1 MPTYTL
7 LRSVW
12 GLPTVACR
20 RLTPFPSET
29 RSTSAPEFFLRKT
42 KTSIVALEIYFLV
55 LYLNLY
61 EVVFYCMAI
70 FHLDFKIV
78 KRSEGRSSV
87 AKAAYHARTRITDE
101 RTGDTY
107 DYSRRTDLYGHFIL
121 APANAPEY
129 IVKDSTALWN
139 EVERV
144 ERQQNGQ
151 TARYFDVAIP
161 AELNN
166 DDKKRLVLEYCQKN
180 FVDKGMIADIAFHDL
195 DSDNPH
201 AHVMLTLKTIGP
213 EGFGKK
219 ERSWN
224 DRKMSVLWRESWAS
238 MANSYLAA
246 AGSSERIDHRSL
258 QAQHEEA
265 LEKAAVA
272 LDNEEKALWLA
283 KAAETNRPPMKRIHS
298 AKWRNKAAQ
307 EQRAAEQAVRD
318 AAKQEAVEVYKTF
331 SELDLEIVVDVRS
344 FTVAALA
351 EPEQIVLPETHSGSS
366 TDENQRPVLV
376 APAPHTRMRG
386 VKSYRDKTK
395 VSKVVAGKKPSVSI
409 SDSGTN
415 TILKTSSSQNQNR
428 ASRSAPE
435 RVKRK
440 QTTPRQ
446 DNIFKRFTTLVI
458 DFFKEKFVWARS
470 SRVKHDP
477 VSTEHDK
484 RITENFVFDEVLG
497 HHVSR
502 AEYEKQAKFNSDTYK
517 PTPDEIRRF
526 PSRPKNGKPETTHDM
541 DLTPSILENK
551 KSNSPQLRPSSYR
564 VNK

>member
-1 MPTYTL
+1 
-7 LRSVW
+7 
-12 GLPTVACR
+12 
-20 RLTPFPSET
+20 
-29 RSTSAPEFFLRKT
+29 
-42 KTSIVALEIYFLV
+42 
-55 LYLNLY
+55 
-61 EVVFYCMAI
+61 MAI

-121 APANAPEY
+121 APANAPEH

-151 TARYFDVAIP
+151 TSRYFDVAIP
-161 AELNN
+161 TELNN
-166 DDKKRLVLEYCQKN
+166 DDKKKLVLEYCQKN

-298 AKWRNKAAQ
+298 AKWRSKAAQ
-307 EQRAAEQAVRD
+307 EQRAREQAVRD

-331 SELDLEIVVDVRS
+331 RELDLEIVVDVRS
-344 FTVAALA
+344 FTVAVLA

-366 TDENQRPVLV
+366 TDENPRPVLV

-415 TILKTSSSQNQNR
+415 TILKISISQNPNR
-428 ASRSAPE
+428 ASRSAPK
-435 RVKRK
+435 RLKRK
-440 QTTPRQ
+440 QATPRQ
-446 DNIFKRFTTLVI
+446 DNVFKRFTALLVDFIRNKFIWAKANKSQI
-458 DFFKEKFVWARS
+458 DLISE
-470 SRVKHDP
+470 
-477 VSTEHDK
+477 EHDK
-484 RITENFVFDEVLG
+484 RIAENYIFDEVLG
-497 HHVSR
+497 HSVPR
-502 AEYEKQAKFNSDTYK
+502 AEYEKRTKFNQDDYK
-517 PTPDEIRRF
+517 PTPNEISRF
-526 PSRPKNGKPETTHDM
+526 PSRPKNDIPEHDNSL
-541 DLTPSILENK
+541 DLTQSILSRKNNTLKLKPPGHRE
-551 KSNSPQLRPSSYR
+551 
-564 VNK
+564 

>member
-29 RSTSAPEFFLRKT
+29 RSTSTPEFFLRKT
-42 KTSIVALEIYFLV
+42 KTSLVIFEGLYFGLILKFILRLYYIV
-55 LYLNLY
+55 
-61 EVVFYCMAI
+61 AI

-87 AKAAYHARTRITDE
+87 AKAAYHARCRITDE

-107 DYSRRTDLYGHFIL
+107 DYSRRTDLCGHFIL
-121 APANAPEY
+121 APVNAPEH

-166 DDKKRLVLEYCQKN
+166 DDKKKLVLEYCQKN

-201 AHVMLTLKTIGP
+201 AHVMLTLKTIDKN
-213 EGFGKK
+213 GFGKK

-258 QAQHEEA
+258 QAQREEA

-272 LDNEEKALWLA
+272 LDNEEKASWLA
-283 KAAETNRPPMKRIHS
+283 KAAETNRPAMKRIHS
-298 AKWRNKAAQ
+298 AKWRSKASQ
-307 EQRAAEQAVRD
+307 KQRAAEQAVRD
-318 AAKQEAVEVYKTF
+318 AAKHEAVEVYKTF

-409 SDSGTN
+409 SGSGTN
-415 TILKTSSSQNQNR
+415 TILKASSSQNQNR

-458 DFFKEKFVWARS
+458 DFFKQKFVWAKANKS
-470 SRVKHDP
+470 QNDLISE
-477 VSTEHDK
+477 EHDK
-484 RITENFVFDEVLG
+484 RIAENYVFDEVLG
-497 HHVSR
+497 RSIPR
-502 AEYEKQAKFNSDTYK
+502 TEYEKKAKFNQDDYK
-517 PTPDEIRRF
+517 PTPDEINRF
-526 PSRPKNGKPETTHDM
+526 PSRQNNEHNNANRDM
-541 DLTPSILENK
+541 GLNPSIHENK
-551 KSNSPQLRPSSYR
+551 KYNSPQLRPSSYR
-564 VNK
+564 INK

>member
-1 MPTYTL
+1 
-7 LRSVW
+7 
-12 GLPTVACR
+12 
-20 RLTPFPSET
+20 
-29 RSTSAPEFFLRKT
+29 
-42 KTSIVALEIYFLV
+42 
-55 LYLNLY
+55 
-61 EVVFYCMAI
+61 MAI

-87 AKAAYHARTRITDE
+87 AKAAYHARIRITDE

-107 DYSRRTDLYGHFIL
+107 DYSRRTDLCGHFIL
-121 APANAPEY
+121 APVNAPEH

-144 ERQQNGQ
+144 ERQNNGQ

-166 DDKKRLVLEYCQKN
+166 DDKKRLVIEYCQKN

-201 AHVMLTLKTIGP
+201 AHVMLTLKSIGP

-238 MANSYLAA
+238 MANSYLTA
-246 AGSSERIDHRSL
+246 AGSPERIDHRSL

-265 LEKAAVA
+265 LEKAAAA
-272 LDNEEKALWLA
+272 LDNEEQALWLA
-283 KAAETNRPPMKRIHS
+283 KAAETNRPAMKRIHS
-298 AKWRNKAAQ
+298 ARWRSKAAQ

-351 EPEQIVLPETHSGSS
+351 EPEEIVLPETRSGSS
-366 TDENQRPVLV
+366 ADTTQKPVLV
-376 APAPHTRMRG
+376 APAPNTRIRG
-386 VKSYRDKTK
+386 VKSYRDESK
-395 VSKVVAGKKPSVSI
+395 VSKVVAGIQPSISI

-415 TILKTSSSQNQNR
+415 TILKTSSSQNPNR

-435 RVKRK
+435 RKRK
-440 QTTPRQ
+440 HKATPRQ
-446 DNIFKRFTTLVI
+446 DNIFKRFTALLI
-458 DFFKEKFVWARS
+458 DFIKDKFIWAKTNKTKVDS
-470 SRVKHDP
+470 ISE
-477 VSTEHDK
+477 EHNK
-484 RITENFVFDEVLG
+484 RIAENYVFDKVLNCY
-497 HHVSR
+497 VPR
-502 AEYEKQAKFNSDTYK
+502 TEYEKQAKFNQDDYK
-517 PTPDEIRRF
+517 PISDEISRF
-526 PSRPKNGKPETTHDM
+526 PSRPKNEQPENDHRM
-541 DLTPSILENK
+541 DLIPHASK
-551 KSNSPQLRPSSYR
+551 DKAPRMRPPGYR
-564 VNK
+564 K

>member
-1 MPTYTL
+1 
-7 LRSVW
+7 
-12 GLPTVACR
+12 
-20 RLTPFPSET
+20 
-29 RSTSAPEFFLRKT
+29 
-42 KTSIVALEIYFLV
+42 
-55 LYLNLY
+55 
-61 EVVFYCMAI
+61 MAI

-121 APANAPEY
+121 APVNAPQY

-161 AELNN
+161 TELNN
-166 DDKKRLVLEYCQKN
+166 DDKKKLVLEYCQKN
-180 FVDKGMIADIAFHDL
+180 FVEKGMIADIAFHDL

-201 AHVMLTLKTIGP
+201 AHVMLTLKTIDKN
-213 EGFGKK
+213 GFGKK

-224 DRKMSVLWRESWAS
+224 DRKLSVLWRESWSS

-246 AGSSERIDHRSL
+246 AGSPERIDHRSL

-265 LEKAAVA
+265 LEKAAAA
-272 LDNEEKALWLA
+272 LDNEEQALWLA
-283 KAAETNRPPMKRIHS
+283 KAAETNRPAMKRIHS
-298 AKWRNKAAQ
+298 AKWRSKAAQ

-331 SELDLEIVVDVRS
+331 IELDLEIVVDVRS

-366 TDENQRPVLV
+366 TDENQRPELV
-376 APAPHTRMRG
+376 APAPNTRMRG

-415 TILKTSSSQNQNR
+415 TVLKTSSTQNPNR

-440 QTTPRQ
+440 QAIPRK
-446 DNIFKRFTTLVI
+446 DNIFKRFTALLV
-458 DFFKEKFVWARS
+458 DFIRGKFIWAKTGKTKVDIIS
-470 SRVKHDP
+470 K
-477 VSTEHDK
+477 EHDK
-484 RITENFVFDEVLG
+484 RIAENYAFDEVLG
-497 HHVSR
+497 HPVPR
-502 AEYEKQAKFNSDTYK
+502 AEYEKRSKFNQDDYK
-517 PTPDEIRRF
+517 PTPDEINRF
-526 PSRPKNGKPETTHDM
+526 PSRTKNGLPERDYGM
-541 DLTPSILENK
+541 DLTPPMPLHSIVDKLPHPKFTPKNTK
-551 KSNSPQLRPSSYR
+551 R
-564 VNK
+564 

>member
-1 MPTYTL
+1 
-7 LRSVW
+7 
-12 GLPTVACR
+12 
-20 RLTPFPSET
+20 
-29 RSTSAPEFFLRKT
+29 
-42 KTSIVALEIYFLV
+42 
-55 LYLNLY
+55 
-61 EVVFYCMAI
+61 MAI

-78 KRSEGRSSV
+78 KRSEGKSSV

-121 APANAPEY
+121 APVNAPEH

-151 TARYFDVAIP
+151 TARYFDVSIP
-161 AELNN
+161 TELNN
-166 DDKKRLVLEYCQKN
+166 DEKKKLVLEYCQKN

-224 DRKMSVLWRESWAS
+224 DRKMSVLWRESWSA

-283 KAAETNRPPMKRIHS
+283 KAAETNRPAMKRIHS
-298 AKWRNKAAQ
+298 AKWRSKAAQ
-307 EQRAAEQAVRD
+307 ELRAAEQAVRD
-318 AAKQEAVEVYKTF
+318 AAKQDAVEVYKTF

-344 FTVAALA
+344 FTVSVLA
-351 EPEQIVLPETHSGSS
+351 EPEEIVLPKTRYGSS
-366 TDENQRPVLV
+366 ANESQRPMLA
-376 APAPHTRMRG
+376 APASHTRISG

-415 TILKTSSSQNQNR
+415 TIMKTSASKIPNR
-428 ASRSAPE
+428 VFRSAPE
-435 RVKRK
+435 RIKRK

-446 DNIFKRFTTLVI
+446 DNIFKRFTALLVNFI
-458 DFFKEKFVWARS
+458 RNKFIWAKTNKTKVDS
-470 SRVKHDP
+470 ISE
-477 VSTEHDK
+477 EHDK
-484 RITENFVFDEVLG
+484 RIAENYVFDEVLG
-497 HHVSR
+497 HPVPR
-502 AEYEKQAKFNSDTYK
+502 AEYEKRTKFNQDDYK
-517 PTPDEIRRF
+517 PTPDEISRF
-526 PSRPKNGKPETTHDM
+526 PSRPNGEQTEIYYSEDII
-541 DLTPSILENK
+541 PSMSSANSEN
-551 KSNSPQLRPSSYR
+551 SSPCLLPPNSRR
-564 VNK
+564 

>member
-1 MPTYTL
+1 
-7 LRSVW
+7 
-12 GLPTVACR
+12 
-20 RLTPFPSET
+20 
-29 RSTSAPEFFLRKT
+29 
-42 KTSIVALEIYFLV
+42 
-55 LYLNLY
+55 
-61 EVVFYCMAI
+61 MAI

-78 KRSEGRSSV
+78 KRSEGKSSV
-87 AKAAYHARTRITDE
+87 AKAAYHARCRITDE

-107 DYSRRTDLYGHFIL
+107 NYSRRNDLSGHFIL
-121 APANAPEY
+121 APVNAPEH

-151 TARYFDVAIP
+151 TSRYFDVAIP

-166 DDKKRLVLEYCQKN
+166 DDKKKLVLEYCQKN

-201 AHVMLTLKTIGP
+201 AHVMLTLKTISP
-213 EGFGKK
+213 DGFGKK

-238 MANSYLAA
+238 MANSFLAA
-246 AGSSERIDHRSL
+246 AGSPERIDHRSL

-265 LEKAAVA
+265 LEKAAAA
-272 LDNEEKALWLA
+272 LDNEEQALWLA

-298 AKWRNKAAQ
+298 AKWRSKAAQ

-318 AAKQEAVEVYKTF
+318 TAKQEAVEVYKTF

-344 FTVAALA
+344 FTITHLA
-351 EPEQIVLPETHSGSS
+351 EPEEIVLPETRSGSS
-366 TDENQRPVLV
+366 TNETQRPVLV

-409 SDSGTN
+409 SDSGSN
-415 TILKTSSSQNQNR
+415 TILQTSSSQNPNR
-428 ASRSAPE
+428 ASRSAPD
-435 RVKRK
+435 RARK
-440 QTTPRQ
+440 HKTTPRQ

-458 DFFKEKFVWARS
+458 DFFKQKFVWAKANKS
-470 SRVKHDP
+470 QNDLISE
-477 VSTEHDK
+477 EHDK
-484 RITENFVFDEVLG
+484 RIAENYVFDEVLG
-497 HHVSR
+497 RHVLR
-502 AEYEKQAKFNSDTYK
+502 PEYEKRAKFNQDDYK
-517 PTPDEIRRF
+517 PTTDEITRF
-526 PSRPKNGKPETTHDM
+526 PSRLKQDQAEHNQCEN
-541 DLTPSILENK
+541 LTPSVPLEQMGK
-551 KSNSPQLRPSSYR
+551 DSYPKFRPPGLRSRDS
-564 VNK
+564 

>member
-1 MPTYTL
+1 
-7 LRSVW
+7 
-12 GLPTVACR
+12 
-20 RLTPFPSET
+20 
-29 RSTSAPEFFLRKT
+29 
-42 KTSIVALEIYFLV
+42 
-55 LYLNLY
+55 
-61 EVVFYCMAI
+61 MAI

-121 APANAPEY
+121 APANAPEH

-144 ERQQNGQ
+144 ERQSNGQ
-151 TARYFDVAIP
+151 TSRYFDVAIP

-258 QAQHEEA
+258 QVQHEEA

-272 LDNEEKALWLA
+272 LDNEEQALWLA
-283 KAAETNRPPMKRIHS
+283 KAAETNRPAMKRIHS
-298 AKWRNKAAQ
+298 AKWRSKAAQ

-318 AAKQEAVEVYKTF
+318 VAKQEAVEVYKTF

-344 FTVAALA
+344 FTITHLA
-351 EPEQIVLPETHSGSS
+351 EPEEIVLPETRSSSS
-366 TDENQRPVLV
+366 TNDEQRPLLV

-386 VKSYRDKTK
+386 VKSYRDKSK
-395 VSKVVAGKKPSVSI
+395 VSKVVACIPPSISI

-415 TILKTSSSQNQNR
+415 TILKTSTSQNPNR

-458 DFFKEKFVWARS
+458 DFFKQKFVWAKANKS
-470 SRVKHDP
+470 QNDLISE
-477 VSTEHDK
+477 EHDK
-484 RITENFVFDEVLG
+484 RIAENYVFDEVLG
-497 HHVSR
+497 RHISR
-502 AEYEKQAKFNSDTYK
+502 TEYEKKSKFNQDDYK
-517 PTPDEIRRF
+517 PTPDEINRF
-526 PSRPKNGKPETTHDM
+526 PSRIKKEQQESERCM
-541 DLTPSILENK
+541 DLTPSMPLSDKINV
-551 KSNSPQLRPSSYR
+551 PQLTPKRNSSR
-564 VNK
+564 T

>member
-1 MPTYTL
+1 
-7 LRSVW
+7 
-12 GLPTVACR
+12 
-20 RLTPFPSET
+20 
-29 RSTSAPEFFLRKT
+29 
-42 KTSIVALEIYFLV
+42 
-55 LYLNLY
+55 
-61 EVVFYCMAI
+61 MAI

-107 DYSRRTDLYGHFIL
+107 DYSRRTDLCGHFIL
-121 APANAPEY
+121 APVNAPEH

-144 ERQQNGQ
+144 ERQNNGQ
-151 TARYFDVAIP
+151 TSRYFDVAIP
-161 AELNN
+161 TELNN
-166 DDKKRLVLEYCQKN
+166 DDKKKLVLEYCQKN

-224 DRKMSVLWRESWAS
+224 GRKMSVLWRESWAA
-238 MANSYLAA
+238 MANSYLAG

-283 KAAETNRPPMKRIHS
+283 KAAETNRPAMKRIHS
-298 AKWRNKAAQ
+298 AKWRSKAAQ
-307 EQRAAEQAVRD
+307 EQRAAEQTIRD
-318 AAKQEAVEVYKTF
+318 VAKLEAFEVYKTF

-344 FTVAALA
+344 FTVAVLT
-351 EPEQIVLPETHSGSS
+351 EPEEIIIPETRSS
-366 TDENQRPVLV
+366 SSNADEQKPVLV
-376 APAPHTRMRG
+376 APAPHTRQRG
-386 VKSYRDKTK
+386 FKSYRDKTK
-395 VSKVVAGKKPSVSI
+395 VNKVVAGIQPSISV

-415 TILKTSSSQNQNR
+415 TILKKSSSQNPNR

-435 RVKRK
+435 HVKRK
-440 QTTPRQ
+440 QVISRQ
-446 DNIFKRFTTLVI
+446 DNIFKRFTALLV
-458 DFFKEKFVWARS
+458 DFIRDKFIWAKTS
-470 SRVKHDP
+470 KTKVDIIS
-477 VSTEHDK
+477 EGHDK
-484 RITENFVFDEVLG
+484 RIAENYVFDEVLG
-497 HHVSR
+497 HPVPR
-502 AEYEKQAKFNSDTYK
+502 AEYEKRAKFNQDDYK
-517 PTPDEIRRF
+517 PTSHEISRF
-526 PSRPKNGKPETTHDM
+526 PSRPNNGLPERDHGM
-541 DLTPSILENK
+541 DLTPPMPFHSIVD
-551 KSNSPQLRPSSYR
+551 KSPHPKFTPKNTKR
-564 VNK
+564 

>member
-1 MPTYTL
+1 
-7 LRSVW
+7 
-12 GLPTVACR
+12 
-20 RLTPFPSET
+20 
-29 RSTSAPEFFLRKT
+29 
-42 KTSIVALEIYFLV
+42 
-55 LYLNLY
+55 
-61 EVVFYCMAI
+61 MAI

-121 APANAPEY
+121 APANAPEH

-144 ERQQNGQ
+144 ERQNNGQ
-151 TARYFDVAIP
+151 TSRYFDVAIP

-213 EGFGKK
+213 DGFGKK

-224 DRKMSVLWRESWAS
+224 DRKMSIFWRESWAS
-238 MANSYLAA
+238 MANSYLEA

-283 KAAETNRPPMKRIHS
+283 KAAETNRPAMKRIHS
-298 AKWRNKAAQ
+298 AKWRSKTAQ

-318 AAKQEAVEVYKTF
+318 VAKQEAVEVYKTF

-344 FTVAALA
+344 FTITHLA

-395 VSKVVAGKKPSVSI
+395 VSKVVAGIPPSISI

-415 TILKTSSSQNQNR
+415 TILKTSTSQNPNR
-428 ASRSAPE
+428 A
-435 RVKRK
+435 VKRLK
-440 QTTPRQ
+440 
-446 DNIFKRFTTLVI
+446 
-458 DFFKEKFVWARS
+458 
-470 SRVKHDP
+470 
-477 VSTEHDK
+477 
-484 RITENFVFDEVLG
+484 
-497 HHVSR
+497 
-502 AEYEKQAKFNSDTYK
+502 
-517 PTPDEIRRF
+517 
-526 PSRPKNGKPETTHDM
+526 
-541 DLTPSILENK
+541 IL
-551 KSNSPQLRPSSYR
+551 S
-564 VNK
+564 

>member
-1 MPTYTL
+1 
-7 LRSVW
+7 
-12 GLPTVACR
+12 
-20 RLTPFPSET
+20 
-29 RSTSAPEFFLRKT
+29 
-42 KTSIVALEIYFLV
+42 
-55 LYLNLY
+55 
-61 EVVFYCMAI
+61 MAI

-87 AKAAYHARTRITDE
+87 AKAAYHARCRITDE

-107 DYSRRTDLYGHFIL
+107 NYSHRTDLYGHFIL
-121 APANAPEY
+121 APADAPEH
-129 IVKDSTALWN
+129 IVKDSTVLWN

-144 ERQQNGQ
+144 ERQNNGQ
-151 TARYFDVAIP
+151 TSRYFDVAIP

-166 DDKKRLVLEYCQKN
+166 DDKKKLVLEYCQKN
-180 FVDKGMIADIAFHDL
+180 FVDKGMIADIVFHDL

-246 AGSSERIDHRSL
+246 TGSSERIDHRSL
-258 QAQHEEA
+258 QAQHDEA

-283 KAAETNRPPMKRIHS
+283 KAAETNRPAMKRIHS
-298 AKWRNKAAQ
+298 AKWRSKAAQ
-307 EQRAAEQAVRD
+307 QQRAAEQAVRD
-318 AAKQEAVEVYKTF
+318 AAKQEAVEIYKTF
-331 SELDLEIVVDVRS
+331 SELDLEIIVDVRS
-344 FTVAALA
+344 FTVAVLA

-376 APAPHTRMRG
+376 APAPHTRARG

-395 VSKVVAGKKPSVSI
+395 ISKVVAGKKPSVSI

-415 TILKTSSSQNQNR
+415 TILKISSSQNPNR
-428 ASRSAPE
+428 ASRSTPE
-435 RVKRK
+435 RIKRK
-440 QTTPRQ
+440 KATPRQ
-446 DNIFKRFTTLVI
+446 DNIFKRFTALLV
-458 DFFKEKFVWARS
+458 DFIRDKFIWAKTDKFKVDIISE
-470 SRVKHDP
+470 
-477 VSTEHDK
+477 EHDK
-484 RITENFVFDEVLG
+484 RIAEQYVFDEVLG
-497 HHVSR
+497 HPVPR
-502 AEYEKQAKFNSDTYK
+502 AEYEKRAKFNQDDYK

-526 PSRPKNGKPETTHDM
+526 PSRPE
-541 DLTPSILENK
+541 
-551 KSNSPQLRPSSYR
+551 KSKTDADNSMTFSPPTAEYVGESRIPKLRPSRHYD
-564 VNK
+564 NK

>member
-1 MPTYTL
+1 
-7 LRSVW
+7 
-12 GLPTVACR
+12 
-20 RLTPFPSET
+20 
-29 RSTSAPEFFLRKT
+29 
-42 KTSIVALEIYFLV
+42 
-55 LYLNLY
+55 
-61 EVVFYCMAI
+61 MAI

-121 APANAPEY
+121 APANAPEH

-144 ERQQNGQ
+144 ERQNNGQ
-151 TARYFDVAIP
+151 TSRYFDVAIP

-201 AHVMLTLKTIGP
+201 AHVMLTLKTISP
-213 EGFGKK
+213 DGFGKK

-238 MANSYLAA
+238 MANSFLAA
-246 AGSSERIDHRSL
+246 AGLSERIDHRSL
-258 QAQHEEA
+258 QVQNEEA
-265 LEKAAVA
+265 LSNAAIA

-283 KAAETNRPPMKRIHS
+283 KAAETNRPPMKRIHCG
-298 AKWRNKAAQ
+298 KWRTKAAQ

-344 FTVAALA
+344 FTITHLA
-351 EPEQIVLPETHSGSS
+351 EPEEIVLPETHSGSS

-395 VSKVVAGKKPSVSI
+395 VSKVVACIPPSISI

-415 TILKTSSSQNQNR
+415 TILKTSTSQNPNR
-428 ASRSAPE
+428 ASRSAPDHE
-435 RVKRK
+435 RKDK
-440 QTTPRQ
+440 TTPRQ

-526 PSRPKNGKPETTHDM
+526 PSRPEKEQPESDHRM
-541 DLTPSILENK
+541 DLIPHARK
-551 KSNSPQLRPSSYR
+551 DKAPRMRPPGYR
-564 VNK
+564 K

>member
-1 MPTYTL
+1 
-7 LRSVW
+7 
-12 GLPTVACR
+12 
-20 RLTPFPSET
+20 
-29 RSTSAPEFFLRKT
+29 
-42 KTSIVALEIYFLV
+42 
-55 LYLNLY
+55 
-61 EVVFYCMAI
+61 MAI

-78 KRSEGRSSV
+78 KRSEGKSSV
-87 AKAAYHARTRITDE
+87 AKAAYHARCRITDE

-107 DYSRRTDLYGHFIL
+107 DYSRRNDLSGHFIL
-121 APANAPEY
+121 APVNAPEH

-139 EVERV
+139 EVEKV

-161 AELNN
+161 VELND

-246 AGSSERIDHRSL
+246 AGSPERIDHRSL

-283 KAAETNRPPMKRIHS
+283 RAAETNRPAMKRVHS
-298 AKWRNKAAQ
+298 AKWRSKAAQ

-318 AAKQEAVEVYKTF
+318 AAKQGAVEVYKTF

-344 FTVAALA
+344 FTITHLA
-351 EPEQIVLPETHSGSS
+351 EPEEIIL
-366 TDENQRPVLV
+366 TDYPTIENQQPVL
-376 APAPHTRMRG
+376 ATPKSYRKPAA
-386 VKSYRDKTK
+386 KSYRDPNK
-395 VSKVVAGKKPSVSI
+395 VSKVGTAGDRSPVLVTPEPHKRTK
-409 SDSGTN
+409 
-415 TILKTSSSQNQNR
+415 LKTHTSPTVRRMSHTPVRNR
-428 ASRSAPE
+428 K
-435 RVKRK
+435 RVK
-440 QTTPRQ
+440 PRQ
-446 DNIFKRFTTLVI
+446 SGIFKRFTLMVVEYI
-458 DFFKEKFVWARS
+458 KEKFVWARKKPS
-470 SRVKHDP
+470 P
-477 VSTEHDK
+477 VSVDSEHDK
-484 RITENFVFDEVLG
+484 RIAENYVFDEVLG
-497 HHVSR
+497 RHVPR
-502 AEYEKQAKFNSDTYK
+502 
-517 PTPDEIRRF
+517 
-526 PSRPKNGKPETTHDM
+526 
-541 DLTPSILENK
+541 
-551 KSNSPQLRPSSYR
+551 
-564 VNK
+564 

>member
-1 MPTYTL
+1 
-7 LRSVW
+7 
-12 GLPTVACR
+12 
-20 RLTPFPSET
+20 
-29 RSTSAPEFFLRKT
+29 
-42 KTSIVALEIYFLV
+42 
-55 LYLNLY
+55 
-61 EVVFYCMAI
+61 MAI

-121 APANAPEY
+121 APANAPEH

-144 ERQQNGQ
+144 ERQNNGQ
-151 TARYFDVAIP
+151 TARYFDVSIP
-161 AELNN
+161 TELNN
-166 DDKKRLVLEYCQKN
+166 DEKKKLVLEYCQKN

-246 AGSSERIDHRSL
+246 AGSPERIDHRSL

-265 LEKAAVA
+265 LEKAAAA
-272 LDNEEKALWLA
+272 LDNKEQALWLA
-283 KAAETNRPPMKRIHS
+283 KAAETNRPAMKRIHS
-298 AKWRNKAAQ
+298 AKWRSKAAQ
-307 EQRAAEQAVRD
+307 EQRAAEQTVRD
-318 AAKQEAVEVYKTF
+318 VAKQEAVEVYKTF

-344 FTVAALA
+344 FTITHLA
-351 EPEQIVLPETHSGSS
+351 EPEEIVLPETRSSSS
-366 TDENQRPVLV
+366 TNDEQRPLLV

-386 VKSYRDKTK
+386 VKSYRDKSK
-395 VSKVVAGKKPSVSI
+395 VSKVVACIPPSI
-409 SDSGTN
+409 SISNSGTN
-415 TILKTSSSQNQNR
+415 TILKTSDSQNPKR
-428 ASRSAPE
+428 ASRSAPDRE
-435 RVKRK
+435 RMHK
-440 QTTPRQ
+440 TTPRQ

-458 DFFKEKFVWARS
+458 DFFKQKFVWAK
-470 SRVKHDP
+470 VNKTKVDIINE
-477 VSTEHDK
+477 EHDK
-484 RITENFVFDEVLG
+484 RIAENYIFDEVLG
-497 HHVSR
+497 HSVPR
-502 AEYEKQAKFNSDTYK
+502 AEYEKRTKFNQDDYK
-517 PTPDEIRRF
+517 PTPNEISRF
-526 PSRPKNGKPETTHDM
+526 PSRPKNDIPEHDNSL
-541 DLTPSILENK
+541 DLTQSILSRKNNTLKLKPPGHRE
-551 KSNSPQLRPSSYR
+551 
-564 VNK
+564 

>member
-1 MPTYTL
+1 
-7 LRSVW
+7 
-12 GLPTVACR
+12 
-20 RLTPFPSET
+20 
-29 RSTSAPEFFLRKT
+29 
-42 KTSIVALEIYFLV
+42 
-55 LYLNLY
+55 
-61 EVVFYCMAI
+61 MAI

-87 AKAAYHARTRITDE
+87 AKAAYHARCRITDE

-121 APANAPEY
+121 APVNAPQH

-139 EVERV
+139 EVESV
-144 ERQQNGQ
+144 ERQNNGQ

-166 DDKKRLVLEYCQKN
+166 DDKKKLVLEYCQKN
-180 FVDKGMIADIAFHDL
+180 FVEKGMIADIAFHDL

-213 EGFGKK
+213 ERFGKK

-224 DRKMSVLWRESWAS
+224 DRKMTVLWRESWAS

-265 LEKAAVA
+265 LENAAVA

-283 KAAETNRPPMKRIHS
+283 KAAETNRPPTKRIHS
-298 AKWRNKAAQ
+298 AKWRSKAAQ

-344 FTVAALA
+344 FMITHLA
-351 EPEQIVLPETHSGSS
+351 EPEEIVLPKTRPGSS
-366 TDENQRPVLV
+366 TNETQRPVLV
-376 APAPHTRMRG
+376 APAPHTRIRG
-386 VKSYRDKTK
+386 VKSYRDKSK

-415 TILKTSSSQNQNR
+415 TILKTSTSQNPNR
-428 ASRSAPE
+428 SSRRAPK

-440 QTTPRQ
+440 QATPRQ
-446 DNIFKRFTTLVI
+446 DNIFKRFTALIV
-458 DFFKEKFVWARS
+458 DFIRDKFIWAKADKTKVDIIS
-470 SRVKHDP
+470 E
-477 VSTEHDK
+477 EHDK
-484 RITENFVFDEVLG
+484 RIAEKYVFDEVLG
-497 HHVSR
+497 HQVSR
-502 AEYEKQAKFNSDTYK
+502 AEYEKQAKFNHDDYK
-517 PTPDEIRRF
+517 PTPDGISRF
-526 PSRPKNGKPETTHDM
+526 PSRPKNEQQESDHRR
-541 DLTPSILENK
+541 DLIPHASK
-551 KSNSPQLRPSSYR
+551 DKAPRMRPLGYR
-564 VNK
+564 K

>member
-1 MPTYTL
+1 
-7 LRSVW
+7 
-12 GLPTVACR
+12 
-20 RLTPFPSET
+20 
-29 RSTSAPEFFLRKT
+29 
-42 KTSIVALEIYFLV
+42 
-55 LYLNLY
+55 
-61 EVVFYCMAI
+61 MAI

-121 APANAPEY
+121 APVNAPEH

-161 AELNN
+161 TELNN
-166 DDKKRLVLEYCQKN
+166 DDKKKLVLEYCQKN

-224 DRKMSVLWRESWAS
+224 DRKMSVLWRESWSA

-283 KAAETNRPPMKRIHS
+283 KAAETNRPAMKRIHS
-298 AKWRNKAAQ
+298 AKWRSKAAQ

-331 SELDLEIVVDVRS
+331 SELDLEIIVDVRS
-344 FTVAALA
+344 FTVAVLA
-351 EPEQIVLPETHSGSS
+351 EPEEIVLPEKHSGSS

-386 VKSYRDKTK
+386 VKSYRDKSK
-395 VSKVVAGKKPSVSI
+395 VSKVIAGKKPSVRI

-415 TILKTSSSQNQNR
+415 TILKTSTSQNPNR

-440 QTTPRQ
+440 QAIPRQ
-446 DNIFKRFTTLVI
+446 DNIFKRFTAILV
-458 DFFKEKFVWARS
+458 DFIRGKFIWAKTEKNKVDIIS
-470 SRVKHDP
+470 K
-477 VSTEHDK
+477 EHDK
-484 RITENFVFDEVLG
+484 RIAENYVFDEVLG
-497 HHVSR
+497 HPVPI
-502 AEYEKQAKFNSDTYK
+502 AEYEKRAKFNQDDYK
-517 PTPDEIRRF
+517 PTSDEIRRF
-526 PSRPKNGKPETTHDM
+526 PSRPKKEQPESDYRM
-541 DLTPSILENK
+541 DLIPHASK
-551 KSNSPQLRPSSYR
+551 DKAPRMRPPGYR
-564 VNK
+564 K

>member
-1 MPTYTL
+1 
-7 LRSVW
+7 
-12 GLPTVACR
+12 
-20 RLTPFPSET
+20 
-29 RSTSAPEFFLRKT
+29 
-42 KTSIVALEIYFLV
+42 
-55 LYLNLY
+55 
-61 EVVFYCMAI
+61 MAI

-121 APANAPEY
+121 APANAPEH

-151 TARYFDVAIP
+151 TSRYFDVAIP
-161 AELNN
+161 TELNN
-166 DDKKRLVLEYCQKN
+166 DDKKKLVLEYCQKN

-298 AKWRNKAAQ
+298 AKWRSKAAQ
-307 EQRAAEQAVRD
+307 EQRAREQAVRD

-344 FTVAALA
+344 FTITHLA
-351 EPEQIVLPETHSGSS
+351 EPEEIVLPETHSGSS

-395 VSKVVAGKKPSVSI
+395 VSKVVACIPPSISI

-415 TILKTSSSQNQNR
+415 TILKTSTSQNPNR
-428 ASRSAPE
+428 ASRSAPD
-435 RVKRK
+435 RARK
-440 QTTPRQ
+440 HKTTPRQ

-458 DFFKEKFVWARS
+458 DFFKQKFVWAKANKS
-470 SRVKHDP
+470 QNDLISE
-477 VSTEHDK
+477 EHDK
-484 RITENFVFDEVLG
+484 RIAENYVFDEVLG
-497 HHVSR
+497 RHVLR
-502 AEYEKQAKFNSDTYK
+502 PEYEKRAKFNQDDYK
-517 PTPDEIRRF
+517 PTTDEITRF
-526 PSRPKNGKPETTHDM
+526 PSRLKQDQAEHNQSEN
-541 DLTPSILENK
+541 LTPSVPLEQMGK
-551 KSNSPQLRPSSYR
+551 DSYPKFRPPGLRSRDS
-564 VNK
+564 

>member
-1 MPTYTL
+1 
-7 LRSVW
+7 
-12 GLPTVACR
+12 
-20 RLTPFPSET
+20 
-29 RSTSAPEFFLRKT
+29 
-42 KTSIVALEIYFLV
+42 
-55 LYLNLY
+55 
-61 EVVFYCMAI
+61 MAI

-121 APANAPEY
+121 APANAPEH

-139 EVERV
+139 EVEKV
-144 ERQQNGQ
+144 ERQNNGQ
-151 TARYFDVAIP
+151 TARYFDVSIP
-161 AELNN
+161 TELNN
-166 DDKKRLVLEYCQKN
+166 DEKKKLVLEYCQKN

-246 AGSSERIDHRSL
+246 AGSPERIDHRSL

-265 LEKAAVA
+265 LEKAAAA
-272 LDNEEKALWLA
+272 LDNEEQALWLA

-298 AKWRNKAAQ
+298 AKWRSKAAQ

-344 FTVAALA
+344 FTITHLA
-351 EPEQIVLPETHSGSS
+351 EPEEIVLPETHSGSS

-409 SDSGTN
+409 SGSGTN
-415 TILKTSSSQNQNR
+415 TILKTSTSQNPNR
-428 ASRSAPE
+428 ASRSAPD
-435 RVKRK
+435 RARK
-440 QTTPRQ
+440 HKTTPRQ

-458 DFFKEKFVWARS
+458 DFFKQKFVWAKANKS
-470 SRVKHDP
+470 QNDLISE
-477 VSTEHDK
+477 EHDK
-484 RITENFVFDEVLG
+484 RIAENYVFDEVLG
-497 HHVSR
+497 RHVLR
-502 AEYEKQAKFNSDTYK
+502 PEYEKRAKFNQDDYK
-517 PTPDEIRRF
+517 PTTDEITRF
-526 PSRPKNGKPETTHDM
+526 PSRLKQDQAEHNQSEN
-541 DLTPSILENK
+541 LTPSVPLEQMGK
-551 KSNSPQLRPSSYR
+551 DSYPKFRPPGLRSRDS
-564 VNK
+564 

>member
-1 MPTYTL
+1 
-7 LRSVW
+7 
-12 GLPTVACR
+12 
-20 RLTPFPSET
+20 
-29 RSTSAPEFFLRKT
+29 
-42 KTSIVALEIYFLV
+42 
-55 LYLNLY
+55 
-61 EVVFYCMAI
+61 MAI

-121 APANAPEY
+121 APANAPEH

-144 ERQQNGQ
+144 ERQNNGQ
-151 TARYFDVAIP
+151 TSRYFDVAIP

-166 DDKKRLVLEYCQKN
+166 DDKKILVLEYCQKN

-201 AHVMLTLKTIGP
+201 AHVMLTLKTISP
-213 EGFGKK
+213 DGFGKK

-283 KAAETNRPPMKRIHS
+283 KAAETNRPAMKRIHS
-298 AKWRNKAAQ
+298 AKWRSKAAQ

-344 FTVAALA
+344 FTITHLA
-351 EPEQIVLPETHSGSS
+351 EPEEIVLDDGFISKNPVETP
-366 TDENQRPVLV
+366 DMA
-376 APAPHTRMRG
+376 APAPHRRPA
-386 VKSYRDKTK
+386 VKSYRNADKT
-395 VSKVVAGKKPSVSI
+395 SKVNRQPKPTLVIPQSPR
-409 SDSGTN
+409 TK
-415 TILKTSSSQNQNR
+415 LKTPSSSTAGAVKR
-428 ASRSAPE
+428 AP
-435 RVKRK
+435 VKRK
-440 QTTPRQ
+440 QVTPRQ
-446 DNIFKRFTTLVI
+446 SGIFKRFTTYIV
-458 DFFKEKFVWARS
+458 DFFKEKFVWAR
-470 SRVKHDP
+470 RKPAP
-477 VSTEHDK
+477 VSADVAHDK
-484 RITENFVFDEVLG
+484 RIAENYVFDEVLG
-497 HHVSR
+497 IYVSR
-502 AEYEKQAKFNSDTYK
+502 AEHERRARFNSDSYS

-526 PSRPKNGKPETTHDM
+526 PSRPKAEQHKKHNVLDYTQTSPIVSGK
-541 DLTPSILENK
+541 
-551 KSNSPQLRPSSYR
+551 
-564 VNK
+564 

>member
-1 MPTYTL
+1 
-7 LRSVW
+7 
-12 GLPTVACR
+12 
-20 RLTPFPSET
+20 
-29 RSTSAPEFFLRKT
+29 
-42 KTSIVALEIYFLV
+42 
-55 LYLNLY
+55 
-61 EVVFYCMAI
+61 MAI

-87 AKAAYHARTRITDE
+87 AKAAYHARCKITDE

-121 APANAPEY
+121 APVNAPEH

-144 ERQQNGQ
+144 ERQSNGQ
-151 TARYFDVAIP
+151 TARYFDAAIP

-166 DDKKRLVLEYCQKN
+166 DDKKKLVLEYCQKN

-238 MANSYLAA
+238 IANSYLAA

-265 LEKAAVA
+265 LEKAAAA

-283 KAAETNRPPMKRIHS
+283 KAAEINRPAMKRIHS
-298 AKWRNKAAQ
+298 AKWRSKSAQ

-331 SELDLEIVVDVRS
+331 SELDLEIIVDVRS
-344 FTVAALA
+344 FTVAVLA
-351 EPEQIVLPETHSGSS
+351 EPEEIVLPEKHSGSS
-366 TDENQRPVLV
+366 THETQRPVLV
-376 APAPHTRMRG
+376 APVPHNRVRS
-386 VKSYRDKTK
+386 VKSYRDKSK
-395 VSKVVAGKKPSVSI
+395 VSKVIAGKKPSASI

-415 TILKTSSSQNQNR
+415 TILKTSSSQNPNR

-435 RVKRK
+435 HIKRQ
-440 QTTPRQ
+440 QTTTHQ
-446 DNIFKRFTTLVI
+446 DNVFKRITTILF
-458 DFFKEKFVWARS
+458 DFMRGKLRLSKKDKSKVDFISE
-470 SRVKHDP
+470 
-477 VSTEHDK
+477 EHDK
-484 RITENFVFDEVLG
+484 RIAENYVFDEVLG
-497 HHVSR
+497 RHISR
-502 AEYEKQAKFNSDTYK
+502 TKFEKMSSFNCQN
-517 PTPDEIRRF
+517 DEQPPNENQRF
-526 PSRPKNGKPETTHDM
+526 PDRHLNPIPPVNDFECTPTSPEDRKSVSKLKP
-541 DLTPSILENK
+541 P
-551 KSNSPQLRPSSYR
+551 RY
-564 VNK
+564 

>member
-20 RLTPFPSET
+20 RLKAKP
-29 RSTSAPEFFLRKT
+29 RSTSTPEFFLRKT

-238 MANSYLAA
+238 MANSYLTA

>member
-1 MPTYTL
+1 
-7 LRSVW
+7 
-12 GLPTVACR
+12 
-20 RLTPFPSET
+20 
-29 RSTSAPEFFLRKT
+29 
-42 KTSIVALEIYFLV
+42 
-55 LYLNLY
+55 
-61 EVVFYCMAI
+61 MAI
-70 FHLDFKIV
+70 FHMDFKIV

-87 AKAAYHARTRITDE
+87 AKAAYHSRCRITDE

-107 DYSRRTDLYGHFIL
+107 DYSRRTDLYGNFIL
-121 APANAPEY
+121 APVNAPEH

-144 ERQQNGQ
+144 ERQNNGQ

-166 DDKKRLVLEYCQKN
+166 DDKKKLVLEYCKKN
-180 FVDKGMIADIAFHDL
+180 FVEKGMIADIAFHDL

-283 KAAETNRPPMKRIHS
+283 KAAETNRPAMKRIHS
-298 AKWRNKAAQ
+298 AKWRSKAAQ
-307 EQRAAEQAVRD
+307 EQRAAEQTVRD

-351 EPEQIVLPETHSGSS
+351 EPEQIVLPETHPGSS

-395 VSKVVAGKKPSVSI
+395 VSKVVAGKKSSVSI

-415 TILKTSSSQNQNR
+415 TILKTSSSQNPNR

-435 RVKRK
+435 RKRK
-440 QTTPRQ
+440 HKATPRQ
-446 DNIFKRFTTLVI
+446 DNIFKRFTALLI
-458 DFFKEKFVWARS
+458 DFIKDKFIWAKTNKT
-470 SRVKHDP
+470 RVD
-477 VSTEHDK
+477 SISEEHDK
-484 RITENFVFDEVLG
+484 RIAENYVFDEVLG
-497 HHVSR
+497 HPVPR
-502 AEYEKQAKFNSDTYK
+502 AEYEKRAKFNQDDYK
-517 PTPDEIRRF
+517 PTSDEISRF
-526 PSRPKNGKPETTHDM
+526 PSRQKNEKPEVEHSMNFD
-541 DLTPSILENK
+541 PSMSHSNK
-551 KSNSPQLRPSSYR
+551 ALRMRPPR
-564 VNK
+564 QRG

>member
-1 MPTYTL
+1 
-7 LRSVW
+7 
-12 GLPTVACR
+12 
-20 RLTPFPSET
+20 
-29 RSTSAPEFFLRKT
+29 
-42 KTSIVALEIYFLV
+42 
-55 LYLNLY
+55 
-61 EVVFYCMAI
+61 MAI

-121 APANAPEY
+121 APANAPEH

-139 EVERV
+139 EVEKV
-144 ERQQNGQ
+144 ERQNNGQ
-151 TARYFDVAIP
+151 TSRYFDVAIP

-224 DRKMSVLWRESWAS
+224 DRKMSIFWRESWAS
-238 MANSYLAA
+238 MANSFLAA

-258 QAQHEEA
+258 QVQNEEA
-265 LEKAAVA
+265 LSNAAIA

-283 KAAETNRPPMKRIHS
+283 KAAETNRPPMKRIHCG
-298 AKWRNKAAQ
+298 KWRTKAAK
-307 EQRAAEQAVRD
+307 EQRAKEQAVRD

-344 FTVAALA
+344 FTVSVLA
-351 EPEQIVLPETHSGSS
+351 EPEEIVLPETRSSSS
-366 TDENQRPVLV
+366 TNEEQRPLLV
-376 APAPHTRMRG
+376 APAPDTRLRG

-395 VSKVVAGKKPSVSI
+395 VSKVV
-409 SDSGTN
+409 
-415 TILKTSSSQNQNR
+415 
-428 ASRSAPE
+428 
-435 RVKRK
+435 
-440 QTTPRQ
+440 
-446 DNIFKRFTTLVI
+446 
-458 DFFKEKFVWARS
+458 
-470 SRVKHDP
+470 
-477 VSTEHDK
+477 
-484 RITENFVFDEVLG
+484 
-497 HHVSR
+497 
-502 AEYEKQAKFNSDTYK
+502 
-517 PTPDEIRRF
+517 
-526 PSRPKNGKPETTHDM
+526 
-541 DLTPSILENK
+541 
-551 KSNSPQLRPSSYR
+551 
-564 VNK
+564 

>member
-1 MPTYTL
+1 
-7 LRSVW
+7 
-12 GLPTVACR
+12 
-20 RLTPFPSET
+20 
-29 RSTSAPEFFLRKT
+29 
-42 KTSIVALEIYFLV
+42 
-55 LYLNLY
+55 
-61 EVVFYCMAI
+61 MAI

-121 APANAPEY
+121 APSNAPEH

-161 AELNN
+161 TELNN
-166 DDKKRLVLEYCQKN
+166 GDKKKLVLEYCQKN

-283 KAAETNRPPMKRIHS
+283 KAAETNRPAMKRIHS
-298 AKWRNKAAQ
+298 AKWRSKAAQ

-344 FTVAALA
+344 FTITHLA

-376 APAPHTRMRG
+376 APAPHIRMRG

-409 SDSGTN
+409 SGSGTN
-415 TILKTSSSQNQNR
+415 TILKTSTSQNPNR
-428 ASRSAPE
+428 ASRSAPD
-435 RVKRK
+435 RARK
-440 QTTPRQ
+440 HKTTPRQ

-526 PSRPKNGKPETTHDM
+526 PSRPEKEQPESDHRM
-541 DLTPSILENK
+541 DLIPHARK
-551 KSNSPQLRPSSYR
+551 DKAPRMRPPGYR
-564 VNK
+564 K